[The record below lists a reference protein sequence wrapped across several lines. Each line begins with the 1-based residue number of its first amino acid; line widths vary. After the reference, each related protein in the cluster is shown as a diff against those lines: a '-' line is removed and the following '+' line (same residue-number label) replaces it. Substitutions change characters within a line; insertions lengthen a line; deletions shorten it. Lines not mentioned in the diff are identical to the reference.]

1 MLSMLHSCI
10 GLAGLIAIA
19 WLASEARGK
28 VRWSE
33 VLVALAAQL
42 AIALAM
48 FGIPGMEAAFE
59 FVNRAVGAIGEATRQ
74 GAQFVFGFL
83 GGGDAPFEPASPGA
97 RSFVLAFET
106 LPIVIVISALTAI
119 LTHWRALPA
128 LVLGLSRLLERTLRI
143 GGAVGLGVGA
153 NIFLGMVESPLFIR
167 AYLAKLSRSELFT
180 VMTAG
185 MATVAGT
192 VLALYAFVLGDVI
205 PGAAGHLLTASLIS
219 APAAI
224 MVARLM
230 VPETAAPTG
239 GGELPPTPYESTMEA
254 LTQGTSDGL
263 KLFLNIIAM
272 LLVFVSLV
280 ALVNI
285 VLSALTPGDRAPWTF
300 EGMVGVILSPLA
312 WLCGIPWAESSA
324 AGALLGKKVVL
335 NEFLAY
341 LDLAAASEEALSDRT
356 RLILT
361 YALCGFANFGSLGIM
376 LAGFGT
382 LVPSRRNEVAELGLK
397 SILAGLLAT
406 CCTGA
411 LVGLMSTAGLIG

>member
-1 MLSMLHSCI
+1 VLHSCV

-19 WLASEARGK
+19 WMASEARAK
-28 VRWSE
+28 VRWGE
-33 VLVALAAQL
+33 ILVALGAQF

-48 FGIPGMEAAFE
+48 FGIPGMEAAFD
-59 FVNRAVGAIGEATRQ
+59 FLNQLVGALAAATGQ
-74 GAQFVFGFL
+74 GARFVFGFL
-83 GGGDAPFEPASPGA
+83 GGGEPPFEPAAPGA

-128 LVLGLSRLLERTLRI
+128 LVLGLSRLLERTLGI

-167 AYLAKLSRSELFT
+167 AYLQKLSRSELFT

-192 VLALYAFVLGDVI
+192 VLALYAVVLGDVI

-224 MVARLM
+224 MMARLM

-239 GGELPPTPYESTMEA
+239 GGALPPSPYESTMEA

-263 KLFLNIIAM
+263 KLFLNIVAM
-272 LLVFVSLV
+272 LLVFVSIV

-285 VLSALTPGDRAPWTF
+285 VLAGLTPDGRAPWTF
-300 EGMVGVILSPLA
+300 EGIVGVLLSPLA
-312 WLCGIPWAESSA
+312 WLCGVPWSESST

-341 LDLAAASEEALSDRT
+341 LDLAGASDGALSDRS

-382 LVPSRRNEVAELGLK
+382 LVPQRRKEVAALGMK

-406 CCTGA
+406 CCTGS
-411 LVGLMSTAGLIG
+411 LVGLMSTWGLIG

>member
-1 MLSMLHSCI
+1 MLSALHSCI
-10 GLAGLIAIA
+10 GVAGLIAVA
-19 WLASEARGK
+19 WLASEARGQ
-28 VRWSE
+28 VRWKE
-33 VLVALAAQL
+33 VLAALVAQL
-42 AIALAM
+42 VIALAM
-48 FGIPGMEAAFE
+48 FGIPGVEAGFD
-59 FVNRAVGAIGEATRQ
+59 FLNRAVGALSAATQQ
-74 GAQFVFGFL
+74 GGRFVFGFL
-83 GGGDAPFEPASPGA
+83 AGGDLPFAPASPGA

-106 LPIVIVISALTAI
+106 LPVVIVISALTAI
-119 LTHWRALPA
+119 LTHWRVLPA
-128 LVLGLSRLLERTLRI
+128 LVLGLSRLLEKTLGI

-167 AYLAKLSRSELFT
+167 AYLRKLSRSELFT

-192 VLALYAFVLGDVI
+192 VLALYALVLGDVL

-224 MVARLM
+224 LFARLM
-230 VPETAAPTG
+230 VPETAGPTG
-239 GGELPPTPYESTMEA
+239 GGHLPPSPYDSTMEA

-285 VLSALTPGDRAPWTF
+285 MLSALTPDGRSPLTF
-300 EGMVGVILSPLA
+300 EGIVGVALSPLA
-312 WLCGIPWAESSA
+312 WLCGIPWAESVT

-341 LDLAAASEEALSDRT
+341 LDLAGASGASLSDRS

-382 LVPSRRNEVAELGLK
+382 LVPERRREVAELGLK

-411 LVGLMSTAGLIG
+411 LVGLLSTVGMIG

>member
-1 MLSMLHSCI
+1 MLSVFHSLI
-10 GLAGLIAIA
+10 GLAGLIGLG
-19 WLASEARGK
+19 WLASEARGQI
-28 VRWSE
+28 RWKE
-33 VLVALAAQL
+33 VGVALAAQL
-42 AIALAM
+42 AIAMAM
-48 FGIPGMEAAFE
+48 FGVPGMEAAFE
-59 FVNRAVGAIGEATRQ
+59 FLNAVVGALGAATQ
-74 GAQFVFGFL
+74 EGARFVFGFL
-83 GGGDAPFEPASPGA
+83 AGGDPPFQPVEPGA

-106 LPIVIVISALTAI
+106 LPLVILLSALTAI
-119 LTHWRALPA
+119 LTHWRVLPA
-128 LVLGLSRLLERTLRI
+128 LVLGLSRLLEKSLGI

-153 NIFLGMVESPLFIR
+153 NVFLGMVESPLFIR
-167 AYLAKLSRSELFT
+167 AYLERLTRSELFT

-192 VLALYAFVLGDVI
+192 VLALYALLLGDVI

-219 APAAI
+219 APAA
-224 MVARLM
+224 VLFARLM

-239 GGELPPTPYESTMEA
+239 GGELPPSPYASTMDA
-254 LTQGTSDGL
+254 LTEGTGDGL
-263 KLFLNIIAM
+263 RLFLNIIAM

-280 ALVNI
+280 ALVN
-285 VLSALTPGDRAPWTF
+285 LLLAALTPGDRAPWTF
-300 EGMVGVILSPLA
+300 EGMVGWLLSPLA
-312 WLCGIPWAESSA
+312 WLCGVPWSESSL

-335 NEFLAY
+335 NELLAY
-341 LDLAAASEEALSDRT
+341 LDLAGAPETSLSDRS

-382 LVPSRRNEVAELGLK
+382 LVPSRRREVAGLGFK

-411 LVGLMSTAGLIG
+411 LVGLVSMTGLIG